1 MSIGAISEGLKLSY
15 VDDVNLRSHIN
26 KVMTNYNV
34 LGIPTCFLI
43 YATAKDF
50 KGQCFRPSGEVLCG
64 RNTTE
69 IQYSVR
75 DEKASCS
82 IKWI

>member
-26 KVMTNYNV
+26 KVMTNYNA

-50 KGQCFRPSGEVLCG
+50 VSFWNRL
-64 RNTTE
+64 
-69 IQYSVR
+69 
-75 DEKASCS
+75 
-82 IKWI
+82 

>member
-50 KGQCFRPSGEVLCG
+50 VSFWNRL
-64 RNTTE
+64 
-69 IQYSVR
+69 
-75 DEKASCS
+75 
-82 IKWI
+82 